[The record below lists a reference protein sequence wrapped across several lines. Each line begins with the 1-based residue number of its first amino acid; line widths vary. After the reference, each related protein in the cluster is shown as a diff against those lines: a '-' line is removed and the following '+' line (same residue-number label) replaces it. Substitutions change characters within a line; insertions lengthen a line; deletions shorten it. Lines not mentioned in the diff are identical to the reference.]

1 MTAPAVTSAHI
12 MNGPVGGGTFPRAYD
27 RLANTGTTEDSNA
40 AQLPEGPM
48 ATILV
53 GAAAVRFS
61 LRKTLAQA
69 TQVATTDPIIPAYGR
84 FDWTV
89 TEETRVIYIEAADG
103 ASAYEAWVWAS
114 SPPQV

>member
-1 MTAPAVTSAHI
+1 MSSPESALV
-12 MNGPVGGGTFPRAYD
+12 MNGPVGGGSFPRAYD

-40 AQLPEGPM
+40 AKLPEGAM

-61 LRKTLAQA
+61 LRATLAAA

-89 TEETRVIYIEAADG
+89 TPDTTVIYVEAADG
-103 ASAYEAWVWAS
+103 SSAYEAWVWSS
-114 SPPQV
+114 SPPLV